1 MLRNALLATLLG
13 VVSLGAAADEIED
26 QIRLGLESYQN
37 KDYRAAL
44 DDLNYAVA
52 QIQEKMTAQNVTL
65 LPEPLDGWT
74 ASEVESSAG
83 MAMMGG
89 GTTMSRSYQRDSE
102 SVEITITAGS
112 PMIAAALSMINNP
125 MLLGTS
131 PDLKPYRYQRIKGMK
146 QVSDGRIEITLA
158 LAGQIMIQ
166 VNASNLADE
175 ETVTR
180 YLDAM
185 DFERIQGALLP

>member
-146 QVSDGRIEITLA
+146 QVADGRIEITLA